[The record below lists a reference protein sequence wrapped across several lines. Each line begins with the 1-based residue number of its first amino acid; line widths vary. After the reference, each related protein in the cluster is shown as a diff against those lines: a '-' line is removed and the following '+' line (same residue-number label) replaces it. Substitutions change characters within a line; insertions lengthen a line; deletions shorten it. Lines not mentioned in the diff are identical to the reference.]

1 MIDHDDVIL
10 LCGSDPATLG
20 ALAHAIR
27 MHNLTVDIARDGVEA
42 SEKLDRRKFSVAVV
56 LDAVLFKGTTL
67 VSYLQRTRPEIL
79 ARLIVVSTGD
89 SGLSGRPLPPDVFA
103 TVTAPVDPHA
113 LVSAI
118 RECTRRE
125 RSQPRMDPSRP
136 RLSADDSGIRL

>member
-27 MHNLTVDIARDGVEA
+27 MHNLTVDIARDAVEA
-42 SEKLDRRKFSVAVV
+42 IEKLDRRRFAVAVV
-56 LDAVLFKGTTL
+56 MDAVMIKETSL

-89 SGLSGRPLPPDVFA
+89 SGLSGRALPPDVFA
-103 TVTAPVDPHA
+103 TVTAPVDSHA
-113 LVSAI
+113 LVAAI
-118 RECTRRE
+118 RECTRLE
-125 RSQPRMDPSRP
+125 RLHLRIDAPRPP
-136 RLSADDSGIRL
+136 RSPDDSGIRL